1 MRVLI
6 VVPAYNEAESI
17 GRTLEELQKQVPQ
30 YDVVVVNDG
39 STDETAAVCRAQ
51 GVKTLALPDN
61 FGIAGAVQTGMRYAH
76 RLGYDAA
83 VQIDA
88 DGQHD
93 PRYIPD
99 LVSRMEET
107 GADLV
112 IGSRFVDGKRPRS
125 LRMRGNALLSDAIR
139 ATTGRRIMD
148 PTSGMRLY
156 GRRLLKVMAYGTNY
170 GPEPDTIA
178 YFIRSGARVEEVPIR
193 MRERTAGRSYL
204 SFGRSILY
212 MIQMCM
218 NIWCIQW
225 VRKRSDLTCR

>member
-17 GRTLEELQKQVPQ
+17 GRTLEELRQQVPQ

-51 GVKTLALPDN
+51 GARVLTLPDN
-61 FGIAGAVQTGMRYAH
+61 FGIAGAVQTGMRCAH
-76 RLGYDAA
+76 KLGYDAV

-99 LVSRMEET
+99 LVARMEET

-112 IGSRFVDGKRPRS
+112 IGSRFVDEKRPRS
-125 LRMRGNALLSDAIR
+125 MRMWGNALLSDAIR
-139 ATTGRRIMD
+139 MTTGQRIMD

-156 GRRLLKVMAYGTNY
+156 GRRLLKVMACGTNFS
-170 GPEPDTIA
+170 PEPDTVA
-178 YFIRSGARVEEVPIR
+178 YFLRSGARVEEVPIR
-193 MRERTAGRSYL
+193 MRARTAGQSYL
-204 SFGRSILY
+204 SPGRSIFY
-212 MIQMCM
+212 MIHMCM

-225 VRKRSDLTCR
+225 VRKRSDFSCR